1 MVILHFRPFS
11 LKKSCPL
18 LPYPSNLY
26 YVLTTIRKLSRVTV
40 WSHSFSPFTEW
51 ILELISLFICY
62 TLLVN
67 PITSKPKGRS
77 FSVLTF
83 WKLSVLLFLGTV
95 FQTLSPLSIP
105 TRLLLGYLLLHR
117 NTLIAS
123 IPFPWTYKAI
133 CLLMNCSHYS
143 HVLREVTLVAK
154 TSTSN
159 DAP

>member
-1 MVILHFRPFS
+1 MPLS

-18 LPYPSNLY
+18 LLYPSNLY

-67 PITSKPKGRS
+67 PITIKPKGRS

-105 TRLLLGYLLLHR
+105 TRLLLGYLLIFR
-117 NTLIAS
+117 NTLIPS
-123 IPFPWTYKAI
+123 IPFPWTYKVI
-133 CLLMNCSHYS
+133 CFLMYCSHYS
-143 HVLREVTLVAK
+143 HVLREKWLLWPRPVPLTMPH
-154 TSTSN
+154 N
-159 DAP
+159 IQ